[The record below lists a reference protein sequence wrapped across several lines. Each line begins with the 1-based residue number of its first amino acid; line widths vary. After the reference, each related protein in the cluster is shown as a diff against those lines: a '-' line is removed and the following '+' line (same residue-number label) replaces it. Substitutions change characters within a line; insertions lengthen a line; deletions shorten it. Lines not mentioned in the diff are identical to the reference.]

1 MYQFINKVICID
13 LYFGFTITKQS
24 KDCEKYNIH
33 MNSSLLCATASQLI
47 AINQKV

>member
-1 MYQFINKVICID
+1 MHQFINKFVLTFI
-13 LYFGFTITKQS
+13 LVLLLTKQS

-33 MNSSLLCATASQLI
+33 MNSSLLCATASHLI